1 MEGNIVKTADRIA
14 YLCHDY
20 DDGCRAGLITE
31 AMLPSTVQKIFGKT
45 TSQMITIMVADMIN
59 QSANK
64 SYITMSEEITLA
76 MAEFRQFM
84 FEKIYHSI
92 NLEEDRM
99 KAQFIVETFIS
110 LFYEKTKKSYRQ
122 NFLEREERYGL
133 KTTVVDYIAG
143 LTDLYAINLFENIFI
158 PAKGVAK

>member
-1 MEGNIVKTADRIA
+1 
-14 YLCHDY
+14 
-20 DDGCRAGLITE
+20 
-31 AMLPSTVQKIFGKT
+31 MLSKKKKKIFGKT

-99 KAQFIVETFIS
+99 KAQFIVETLYHYFMKRP
-110 LFYEKTKKSYRQ
+110 EKLPAE
-122 NFLEREERYGL
+122 FLEREERYGL